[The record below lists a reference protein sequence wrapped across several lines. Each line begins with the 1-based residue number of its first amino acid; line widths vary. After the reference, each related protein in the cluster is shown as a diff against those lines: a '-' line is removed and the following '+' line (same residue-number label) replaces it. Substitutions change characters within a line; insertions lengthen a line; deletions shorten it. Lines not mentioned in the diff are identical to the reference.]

1 MQIKG
6 FAVAPLLKRTGK
18 EVLNDGI
25 LGLAAQTAYYF
36 FFSLFPLFL
45 FLTPLLG
52 VVGDE
57 RKTFGFI
64 MQKLAGA
71 IPADAFTMVSDVVSQ
86 VVFDENAPGI
96 ASVGALLAIWS
107 GSNIF
112 SSLMEA
118 LNRAYDVKE
127 TRPWWK
133 QKLIS
138 IASVIVSGTILVMAT
153 VILVGGEDVVDV
165 VGSWVGLDGSA
176 KSLWAIVQVP
186 LAVCMVIGLAWAQ
199 YLILPNL
206 RQSKRHALV
215 GAIVATLLWILVT
228 LLFRFYVQNFG
239 SYNKTYG
246 AFGGVIVLLTWMYL
260 SMLVLLTGGELA
272 SELHKGTGAAH
283 PHQGAVLNG
292 RITAGVVARA
302 STDRVGSPVAMG
314 QTGVSVKGS
323 E

>member
-6 FAVAPLLKRTGK
+6 YEVAPLAKRTGK
-18 EVLNDGI
+18 EILNDGVP
-25 LGLAAQTAYYF
+25 GLAAQLAYYF

-64 MQKLAGA
+64 MSRLQGA
-71 IPADAFTMVSDVVSQ
+71 IPTEAYTLVANVVRQ
-86 VVFDENAPGI
+86 VVFDPNAPGVV
-96 ASVGALLAIWS
+96 SVGALLAIWS

-112 SSLMEA
+112 SNLMGA
-118 LNRAYDVKE
+118 LNKAYDVKE

-133 QKLIS
+133 QKLI
-138 IASVIVSGTILVMAT
+138 AVAAVLVSGIILVAAT
-153 VILVGGEDVVDV
+153 LIIVGGEDIAKV
-165 VGSWVGLDGSA
+165 VGGWIGLGESA
-176 KSLWAIVQVP
+176 QRLWAILQIPFALVM
-186 LAVCMVIGLAWAQ
+186 LIGLAWAQ
-199 YLILPNL
+199 YMILPNL
-206 RQSKRHALV
+206 RQKKTHALA
-215 GAIVATLLWILVT
+215 GAVLTVVLWIVVT

-272 SELHKGTGAAH
+272 SELHHGTGATQARR
-283 PHQGAVLNG
+283 GVVLNG
-292 RITAGVVARA
+292 RIVTGGSGRA
-302 STDRVGSPVAMG
+302 STDRGGPVPMRAE
-314 QTGVSVKGS
+314 TKN
-323 E
+323 ERP

>member
-6 FAVAPLLKRTGK
+6 YHIAPLLKRTGK
-18 EVLNDGI
+18 EVLDDG
-25 LGLAAQTAYYF
+25 LPGLAAQTAYYF

-64 MQKLAGA
+64 MEKLAGA
-71 IPADAFTMVSDVVSQ
+71 IPTDAFTLVSNVVRQ
-86 VVFDENAPGI
+86 VVFDPDAPGI

-112 SSLMEA
+112 SALMDA
-118 LNRAYDVKE
+118 LNKAYDVKE

-133 QKLIS
+133 KKLIS
-138 IASVIVSGTILVMAT
+138 VAAVLVSGVILVTAT
-153 VILVGGEDVVDV
+153 LVLVGGEDIVDM
-165 VGSWVGLDGSA
+165 VGGWIGLGEQG
-176 KSLWAIVQVP
+176 KTLWAFLQLP
-186 LAVCMVIGLAWAQ
+186 LALFMLVGLAWAQ

-215 GAIVATLLWILVT
+215 GALFTTLLWVIVT
-228 LLFRFYVQNFG
+228 LLFRLYVQNFG
-239 SYNKTYG
+239 NYNKTYG

-260 SMLVLLTGGELA
+260 SMLVLLAGGELA
-272 SELHKGTGAAH
+272 SELHKGTGAAN
-283 PHQGAVLNG
+283 PHRGAVLNG
-292 RITAGVVARA
+292 RIATGGHHAGRA
-302 STDRVGSPVAMG
+302 STDRGPVPMHARG
-314 QTGVSVKGS
+314 R